1 MVTAA
6 RMSTHCLQLP
16 SSAAIL
22 WYSFLREMG
31 WYLGKLTV
39 VSCEIAMRRATMGMY
54 SEIWGNVHSQCQP
67 SLKATGGAWSQI
79 LRIVSGLKRMELE
92 AVLLLYLLQLLYRL
106 KQDNATITSPHA
118 RWAANLPPHQAPW
131 LLQNYGGAVCA
142 SKPQSFARRPRCGS
156 RQ

>member
-6 RMSTHCLQLP
+6 RISTYCLQLP

-54 SEIWGNVHSQCQP
+54 SEIW
-67 SLKATGGAWSQI
+67 AMF
-79 LRIVSGLKRMELE
+79 IVS
-92 AVLLLYLLQLLYRL
+92 
-106 KQDNATITSPHA
+106 
-118 RWAANLPPHQAPW
+118 
-131 LLQNYGGAVCA
+131 A
-142 SKPQSFARRPRCGS
+142 SHLS
-156 RQ
+156 RQLEVRGYKSYASCLD

>member
-54 SEIWGNVHSQCQP
+54 SEIWGDVHSQCQP
-67 SLKATGGAWSQI
+67 SLKATGGAWLQI

-92 AVLLLYLLQLLYRL
+92 AILLGICCSCCIGSN
-106 KQDNATITSPHA
+106 KTM
-118 RWAANLPPHQAPW
+118 LP
-131 LLQNYGGAVCA
+131 
-142 SKPQSFARRPRCGS
+142 
-156 RQ
+156 